1 MLNNV
6 SRLYCCVIIFSIIT
20 LLSLSSL
27 YTIAVAN
34 GITADKKEN
43 DDDDDT
49 NDQKDTMKLKIKVN
63 LNNIDK
69 NVQKLKLVSYVNGE
83 VKEQYIDLLKDKS
96 KINGNI
102 LVLNLFYG
110 KSNDI
115 SSIIVTDQYFVCA
128 YAVNDKILNLKNVS
142 NVGVSFYDC
151 DEGNIGSTDSNTAH
165 LFYTLNKFNESVNY
179 NKISGEG
186 KNPLATEVKINVKV
200 PLEDAKGDADKIN
213 VVGMIGGEY
222 KVETINVEQAL
233 ENQQDNNGDILDVPF
248 VFNRTTE
255 VGQIQLG
262 DKFFGCVTGEELAP
276 QHSHCEK
283 RTLKDFEKGNQLYSR
298 KDNNFK

>member
-1 MLNNV
+1 VEGTTTPNE
-6 SRLYCCVIIFSIIT
+6 
-20 LLSLSSL
+20 
-27 YTIAVAN
+27 
-34 GITADKKEN
+34 KEN
-43 DDDDDT
+43 DDDDT
-49 NDQKDTMKLKIKVN
+49 KDQKETMKLKIKLN
-63 LNNIDK
+63 LNNLDK
-69 NVQKLKLVSYVNGE
+69 NVQKLKMVSYVNGE
-83 VKEQYIDLLKDKS
+83 VKEQYIDVLKEKS
-96 KINGNI
+96 KIKENI
-102 LVLNLFYG
+102 LVLNLFYD
-110 KSNDI
+110 KSNDV

-128 YAVNDKILNLKNVS
+128 YAVNDKNLNQKNVS